1 MRTLSK
7 VQNWVFR
14 IGAMLMVVGAA
25 TFLFGNWFS
34 AVTYVL
40 GVLMF
45 VWMQLQTTYEGTE
58 LTMLRLR
65 RQQLFGA
72 FLFVLS
78 AIAMVYQ
85 MMGHNVVRYNE
96 WVVCLLVGAVIEFY
110 TAFRIPQELNRRR
123 VKE

>member
-110 TAFRIPQELNRRR
+110 TAFRISQELNRRR

>member
-96 WVVCLLVGAVIEFY
+96 WVVCLLIGAVIEFY

>member
-14 IGAMLMVVGAA
+14 IGAMLMVLGAA

-34 AVTYVL
+34 AVTNVL

-110 TAFRIPQELNRRR
+110 TAFRIPQKLNRRR

>member
-1 MRTLSK
+1 
-7 VQNWVFR
+7 
-14 IGAMLMVVGAA
+14 MVVGAA